1 MIKLTNDF
9 YSTIP
14 QSLWMKRP
22 PLINHLLR
30 LREKIELLET
40 LTDIELTHSYILKSI
55 VLYIYIYINIGCNE
69 N

>member
-14 QSLWMKRP
+14 QSFGMKRP

-55 VLYIYIYINIGCNE
+55 VLYIYIYINIGCNV